1 MNALILSRLVLA
13 YLARVALGA
22 SAADIASTLFELES
36 DIQSA
41 LDGMLIPQGYAELQP
56 ASSPAIYTITPSGAA
71 ALLNAPNPGDV
82 SPELQPSID
91 IVFSEG
97 VNPDATFL
105 PLFAEIVRVDRL
117 KRHSSAELVGIAL
130 TRLAVHSSRRPTEN
144 PVRRWGVRFAAELP
158 HLQERGLPYYHA
170 WAFATTRQLGASME
184 LLAAHLRWLAGERSS
199 ASLTTAADE
208 FQRLSESA
216 KTFILKAARAVNSR
230 KPLDAS
236 AMFDEMAGS
245 WERGQDALASG
256 VAALGT

>member
-1 MNALILSRLVLA
+1 MNVWRPLLEHAQEH
-13 YLARVALGA
+13 LGA
-22 SAADIASTLFELES
+22 GKFISTEANSFWLPDTSGTDYRRNHVKTTIIIADVDAEAKHLGYFHNAGYHELGGEDFEKLFRV
-36 DIQSA
+36 
-41 LDGMLIPQGYAELQP
+41 GAE
-56 ASSPAIYTITPSGAA
+56 
-71 ALLNAPNPGDV
+71 
-82 SPELQPSID
+82 
-91 IVFSEG
+91 
-97 VNPDATFL
+97 PDATIL

-117 KRHSSAELVGIAL
+117 KRHSSAELVAIAL

-144 PVRRWGVRFAAELP
+144 PVRRWGVRFATELP
-158 HLQERGLPYYHA
+158 QLQERGLPYYHA

-256 VAALGT
+256 LAALGT